1 MTHVQVGF
9 PVMDI
14 AEKERRKGTRCVD
27 PEQIPDRS
35 GGELVQPIWM
45 IVKIDLGPSGVIQ
58 VVGRRSTLYVLL
70 MNILR

>member
-14 AEKERRKGTRCVD
+14 GREGKEEGTRCG

-35 GGELVQPIWM
+35 GGELVQPHM
-45 IVKIDLGPSGVIQ
+45 G
-58 VVGRRSTLYVLL
+58 
-70 MNILR
+70 